1 MGAHG
6 KGRSQ
11 VQILNRRDT
20 CCFGEPQHDPQ
31 TAGLSYE
38 DAMHEYA
45 TRVQAAAKEIGGTD
59 YRLEIDETS
68 PGHVVSQ
75 HAIEEVLLA
84 ELKKAR

>member
-20 CCFGEPQHDPQ
+20 CCFGEAQHDVQ
-31 TAGLSYE
+31 TAGVSYD
-38 DAMHEYA
+38 DAMHEFA
-45 TRVQAAAKEIGGTD
+45 TRVQAAAKEIGDTT

-75 HAIEEVLLA
+75 HAIEEVLLV
-84 ELKKAR
+84 ELKKKR